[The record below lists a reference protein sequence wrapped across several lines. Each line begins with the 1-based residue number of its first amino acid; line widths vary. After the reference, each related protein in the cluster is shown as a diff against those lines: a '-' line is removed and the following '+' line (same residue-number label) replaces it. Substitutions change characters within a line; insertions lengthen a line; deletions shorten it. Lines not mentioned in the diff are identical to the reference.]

1 MEKQIFEVTEKAG
14 AFVAGK
20 RSPGAGKTM
29 SLTAEQAYFALQAG
43 ELRTPAA
50 PAAVEAPAADQSVA
64 VDPTSEAADAPAE
77 AKSRSSRKG

>member
-1 MEKQIFEVTEKAG
+1 VEKQIFEVTEKAG

-29 SLTAEQAYFALQAG
+29 SLTAEQAYFALQAD
-43 ELRTPAA
+43 ELRMPAA
-50 PAAVEAPAADQSVA
+50 QAATEAPAADPAVA
-64 VDPTSEAADAPAE
+64 VEPTSEAVDAPAE